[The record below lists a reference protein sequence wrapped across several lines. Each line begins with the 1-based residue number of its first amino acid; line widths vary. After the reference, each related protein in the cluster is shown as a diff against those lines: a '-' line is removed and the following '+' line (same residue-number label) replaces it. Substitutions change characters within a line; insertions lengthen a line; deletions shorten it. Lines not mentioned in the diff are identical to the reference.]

1 MAENIVFKVD
11 LLRAVACVYY
21 MVSEV
26 IVFFLAR
33 ILASKEESSFSRP
46 SVFLHL
52 KLEGLKFSHIMYH
65 PDVLE

>member
-1 MAENIVFKVD
+1 MFN
-11 LLRAVACVYY
+11 

-33 ILASKEESSFSRP
+33 ILASKEEISLSRP